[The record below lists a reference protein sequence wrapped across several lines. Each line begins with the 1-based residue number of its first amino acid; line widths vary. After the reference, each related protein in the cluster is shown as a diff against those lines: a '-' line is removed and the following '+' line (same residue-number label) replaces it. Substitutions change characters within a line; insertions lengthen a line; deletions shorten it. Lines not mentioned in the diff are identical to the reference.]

1 MKNNLLKTV
10 VILSLMFG
18 FMSCSNDDDNNN
30 DTLIEFGELP
40 TVTQNFINTHF
51 PDADV
56 LRIELDDTP
65 ANGDDYYEV
74 KLSNGFELDFNADG
88 DWTDIDGNG
97 NRIPDAII
105 PEAILTYTNANH
117 NSNFIDGIEKKSYGY
132 KIELNNDLDLKFDA
146 EGTYI
151 GIDN

>member
-56 LRIELDDTP
+56 LRIEEDDTP

-88 DWTDIDGNG
+88 EWTDIDGNG
-97 NRIPDAII
+97 NRVPDAII

-117 NSNFIDGIEKKSYGY
+117 SSNFIDGIEKKSYGY

>member
-56 LRIELDDTP
+56 LRIEEDNTP

-88 DWTDIDGNG
+88 EWTDIDGNG
-97 NRIPDAII
+97 NQVPDAII

-117 NSNFIDGIEKKSYGY
+117 SSNFIDGIEKKSYGY

>member
-56 LRIELDDTP
+56 LRIEEDNTP

-88 DWTDIDGNG
+88 EWTDIDGNG
-97 NRIPDAII
+97 NRVPDAII

>member
-56 LRIELDDTP
+56 LRIEEDNTP

-88 DWTDIDGNG
+88 EWTDIDGNG

>member
-56 LRIELDDTP
+56 LRIEEDDTP

-88 DWTDIDGNG
+88 EWTDIDGNG
-97 NRIPDAII
+97 NRVPDAII

>member
-51 PDADV
+51 LDADV

-97 NRIPDAII
+97 NRVPDAII

-117 NSNFIDGIEKKSYGY
+117 SSNFIDGIEKKSYGY